1 MHSRPIDCS
10 ALFRCPV
17 CHAALVPDE
26 CGRSLRCE
34 NGHSFDFSSD
44 GYVNL
49 TRGSAAPDAGDAK
62 EMIRARRSFLSA
74 GFYHPIAASLIGLVG
89 EYLPDGG
96 CVIDAGCG
104 EGYYT
109 SLLCDAGPK
118 IRAIGFDL
126 SKEGIRLAAKA
137 AHASGKSER
146 LSFAV
151 AGIFDLPLFDS
162 SADLALSLF
171 APCPDREFF
180 RVLRPG
186 GTLLLGVAGPRHLY
200 GLKEVLYAS
209 PYENPPR
216 EDTYEGF
223 SLLRRETTR
232 YVAEIDGAHIG
243 ELFSMTP
250 YYYRTPKASAEKL
263 TSLPSVTTEVE
274 VDWLIFRKGD

>member
-1 MHSRPIDCS
+1 MNLRINSTFP
-10 ALFRCPV
+10 FRCPV
-17 CHAALVPDE
+17 CHLPLDADE
-26 CGRSLRCE
+26 EHRSLRCE

-44 GYVNL
+44 GYINL

-62 EMIRARRSFLSA
+62 EMIRARRRFLSA
-74 GFYHPIAASLIGLVG
+74 GFYHPIGAELTSLVAR
-89 EYLPDGG
+89 YLPNGG

-109 SLLCDAGPK
+109 SMLCDAGPD

-137 AHASGKSER
+137 ARTAGKSDR
-146 LSFAV
+146 LAYAV
-151 AGIFDLPLFDS
+151 AGIFDLPLPDAC
-162 SADLALSLF
+162 ADLALSLF

-186 GTLLLGVAGPRHLY
+186 GILLLGVAGPRHLF
-200 GLKEVLYAS
+200 GLKEVLYES
-209 PYENPPR
+209 PYENPLR
-216 EDTYEGF
+216 EDSYADLSMIG
-223 SLLRRETTR
+223 RETTR
-232 YVAEIDGAHIG
+232 YVTAIDGAHIG

-250 YYYRTPKASAEKL
+250 YYYRTPRASAERL
-263 TSLPSVTTEVE
+263 LAMPRVTTEVE